1 MMEGLRRS
9 VASRLHL
16 PTEGTMPSGDEQ
28 VSDDEKPKGRE
39 SVRAALIDAGARLF
53 AEHGPRAVSVRQVAG
68 EARVNHGLV
77 HRHFGSKEGLLQE
90 VMTHLATRIAGSM
103 GSPSKG
109 ENLADLLG
117 ATFGATADA
126 VHWRILAR
134 AMLDGQDP
142 TDLQEDYPVVTRMLE
157 AAERGTASPLSSK
170 ALVTLILAAGFGVL
184 LFEPY
189 LKAATGQDEQTWNE
203 TRRELMA
210 LTMSNA
216 Q

>member
-1 MMEGLRRS
+1 M
-9 VASRLHL
+9 
-16 PTEGTMPSGDEQ
+16 
-28 VSDDEKPKGRE
+28 
-39 SVRAALIDAGARLF
+39 
-53 AEHGPRAVSVRQVAG
+53 
-68 EARVNHGLV
+68 
-77 HRHFGSKEGLLQE
+77 QE

-109 ENLADLLG
+109 ENLADLLS

-126 VHWRILAR
+126 LHWRILAR

-142 TDLQEDYPVVTRMLE
+142 TELQEDFPVVARMLE
-157 AAERGTASPLSSK
+157 AAERGTTSPLSNK
-170 ALVTLILAAGFGVL
+170 ALVTLILAAGFGML

>member
-1 MMEGLRRS
+1 MEPR
-9 VASRLHL
+9 
-16 PTEGTMPSGDEQ
+16 GDDQ
-28 VSDDEKPKGRE
+28 VSDDGKPRGRE
-39 SVRAALIDAGARLF
+39 SVRAALIEAAARLF
-53 AEHGPRAVSVRQVAG
+53 AEQGPRAVSVRQVAR
-68 EARVNHGLV
+68 EAGVNHGLV

-90 VMTHLATRIAGSM
+90 VMTHLASRIAGSM

-109 ENLADLLG
+109 ENLAGLLG
-117 ATFGATADA
+117 DTFGATADA

-142 TDLQEDYPVVTRMLE
+142 TDLQQDFPVVARMLD
-157 AAERGTASPLSSK
+157 AADRGTSSPLSSK
-170 ALVTLILAAGFGVL
+170 ALVSLILAAGFGML

-189 LKAATGQDEQTWNE
+189 LKAATSQDEEAWRE

-210 LTMSNA
+210 LTLNNA